1 MGEVIVHRSEE
12 ATPRE
17 RGEAFGRARAGMV
30 AHTVAVYERLFG
42 DVDPLVVGP
51 DVRALPEEREELAG
65 IAAGADVD
73 LHALLAVNARTEL
86 LAGAAP
92 HSECSVVGGGALLA
106 QNWDWHVDLA
116 ESTLVWIVREPSGGW
131 FATLTE
137 AGILAKIG
145 LNSAGLGVCLNLLEC
160 SADGGLDGE
169 PIHLLIRR
177 VLSSCGTLNEALE
190 LLCGAR
196 VSGSSAV
203 TVAVPGEVATV
214 ELSPGG
220 ASVVRG
226 GFHTNH
232 FLAPPPAGRDT
243 GVEESPSTELRLDV
257 IRRQPLRDALRS
269 HEGHPFGVCR
279 HVDESLPWEER
290 TATLASVVMDLAAP
304 SLRVAFGQPCTVDYE
319 EISLPVLAG
328 SVEPGPAG

>member
-1 MGEVIVHRSEE
+1 VIVHRSEE
-12 ATPRE
+12 ATARE

-30 AHTVAVYERLFG
+30 AHTVGVYARLFG
-42 DVDPLVVGP
+42 DVDPLEVGP

-65 IAAGADVD
+65 IAAGAGVDV
-73 LHALLAVNARTEL
+73 HALLAVNARTEL

-106 QNWDWHVDLA
+106 QNWDWHPDLA
-116 ESTLVWIVREPSGGW
+116 ASTLVWIVRQPGGGW

-169 PIHLLIRR
+169 PIHLLLRR
-177 VLSSCGTLNEALE
+177 VLAGCGTLEEALD
-190 LLCGAR
+190 LLGGAR
-196 VSGSSAV
+196 VSASSAV

-232 FLAPPPAGRDT
+232 FIVPPAAGRDI
-243 GVEESPSTELRLDV
+243 GVEDPASSSELRLDV
-257 IRRQPLRDALRS
+257 IRREPLRDALRS
-269 HEGHPFGVCR
+269 HEGHPVGVCR

-290 TATLASVVMDLAAP
+290 SATLASIVMDLAAP
-304 SLRVAFGQPCTVDYE
+304 SLRVAFGQPCTAAYE
-319 EISLPVLAG
+319 EIPLPVA
-328 SVEPGPAG
+328 VA

>member
-1 MGEVIVHRSEE
+1 VGEVIHRSEE

-30 AHTVAVYERLFG
+30 AHTIDVYARLFG
-42 DVDPLVVGP
+42 DVDPHAVGP

-65 IAAGADVD
+65 MAAGAGVD

-92 HSECSVVGGGALLA
+92 HSECSVAGGGALLA
-106 QNWDWHVDLA
+106 QNWDWHPDLA
-116 ESTLVWIVREPSGGW
+116 ASTLVWVVRRPGGW

-145 LNSAGLGVCLNLLEC
+145 LNSSGLGVCLNLLEC

-169 PIHLLIRR
+169 PIHLLLRR
-177 VLSSCGTLNEALE
+177 VLASCSSLEEALD

-196 VSGSSAV
+196 VAASSAV

-220 ASVVRG
+220 PNVVRG

-232 FLAPPPAGRDT
+232 FLVAPPAGRDT
-243 GVEESPSTELRLDV
+243 GLEDPLSSSELRLDV
-257 IRRQPLRDALRS
+257 VRREPLRDALRS
-269 HEGHPFGVCR
+269 HEGHPIGVCR
-279 HVDESLPWEER
+279 HVDDSLPWEER

-304 SLRVAFGQPCTVDYE
+304 SLRVAFGQPCTAAYE
-319 EISLPVLAG
+319 DIPLPVA
-328 SVEPGPAG
+328 VA

>member
-17 RGEAFGRARAGMV
+17 RGEAFGRARADMV
-30 AHTVAVYERLFG
+30 AHTIDVYARLFG
-42 DVDPLVVGP
+42 DVDPTAVGP

-65 IAAGADVD
+65 MAAGAGVD

-86 LAGAAP
+86 LAGSPP
-92 HSECSVVGGGALLA
+92 HSECSVAGGGALLA
-106 QNWDWHVDLA
+106 QNWDWHPDLA
-116 ESTLVWIVREPSGGW
+116 ASTLVWVVRRPGGW

-169 PIHLLIRR
+169 PIHLLLRR
-177 VLSSCGTLNEALE
+177 VLASCSTLDEALD

-196 VSGSSAV
+196 VAASSAV
-203 TVAVPGEVATV
+203 TVAAPGELATV

-220 ASVVRG
+220 PSVVRG

-232 FLAPPPAGRDT
+232 FLTVPPAGRDT
-243 GVEESPSTELRLDV
+243 GVEDPLNSSELRLDV
-257 IRRQPLRDALRS
+257 IRREPLRDALRS
-269 HEGHPFGVCR
+269 HEGHPVGVCR

-290 TATLASVVMDLAAP
+290 TATIASIVMDLAAP
-304 SLRVAFGQPCTVDYE
+304 ALRVAFGPPCTAEYE
-319 EISLPVLAG
+319 DIALPVA
-328 SVEPGPAG
+328 VA